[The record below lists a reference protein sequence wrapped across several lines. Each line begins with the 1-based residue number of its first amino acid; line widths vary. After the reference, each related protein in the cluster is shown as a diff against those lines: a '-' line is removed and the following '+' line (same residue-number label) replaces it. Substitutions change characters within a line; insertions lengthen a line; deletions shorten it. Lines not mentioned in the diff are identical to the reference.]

1 MAKKRPKILDVCKPE
16 PDYKDP
22 TKTNWNR
29 AFEISVWPKE
39 DGSEVA
45 DSTLDALCPL
55 LTVNILGNRCKV
67 FRRKSAEERAAQS
80 DDCPI

>member
-1 MAKKRPKILDVCKPE
+1 MAKKRPKVLDVCKPE
-16 PDYKDP
+16 IDYKDP

-45 DSTLDALCPL
+45 DGTLDALCGL
-55 LTVNILGNRCKV
+55 LTINILGNRYKV
-67 FRRKSAEERAAQS
+67 FRRKTKEERAAES